1 MSFER
6 FRYELQIVGKWVL
19 LIPLLVMGCFALL
32 AAILT
37 ILHVDHLRIAQVLTA
52 SLEMILPLVA
62 GLLAATVVSHD
73 AAIELQLTL
82 SSKYRS
88 EAKRSAYQFT
98 ALLRIG
104 LIAGWMACVALFSS
118 VFIYHLKYWRIPA
131 QLSTWHVL
139 PQFLVGQLT
148 WIAPLLWF
156 VAAGFCL
163 ALLIRSRSASGAILG
178 GIWIVE
184 AIFYG
189 YFALIA
195 WLKPFFLFPTTLA
208 PGIDFWLPNRL
219 GLLSIALAFLVTGW
233 LLLYNTEALLQGVS
247 GEE

>member
-1 MSFER
+1 MAFER
-6 FRYELQIVGKWVL
+6 FRYELRIVGKWVL
-19 LIPLLVMGCFALL
+19 LIPLLGMGCFALL

-37 ILHVDHLRIAQVLTA
+37 MLQVDHLRIAQVLTA

-62 GLLAATVVSHD
+62 GLLVATVVSHD

-82 SSKYRS
+82 SSKYR
-88 EAKRSAYQFT
+88 FT

-104 LIAGWMACVALFSS
+104 LIAGWMAYVALFSS

-195 WLKPFFLFPTTLA
+195 WLKPFFLFPATLA

-219 GLLSIALAFLVTGW
+219 GLLGTALAFLVTGW
-233 LLLYNTEALLQGVS
+233 LLSYNAAALLQGVS

>member
-1 MSFER
+1 MSLAR
-6 FRYELQIVGKWVL
+6 FQYEFRIVGKWAFLV
-19 LIPLLVMGCFALL
+19 PLLGMSCLALL

-62 GLLAATVVSHD
+62 GLLVATIVSHD

-82 SSKYRS
+82 SSKYR
-88 EAKRSAYQFT
+88 YT
-98 ALLRIG
+98 ALLRIT
-104 LIAGWMACVALFSS
+104 LIAGWIACVALFCG
-118 VFIYHLKYWRIPA
+118 VFIYHLKYWRVPA
-131 QLSTWHVL
+131 QLSTLAVL
-139 PQFLVGQLT
+139 PQFLAGQLT

-156 VAAGFCL
+156 VTLGFCL
-163 ALLIRSRSASGAILG
+163 ALLIRSRSAGSAILG
-178 GIWIVE
+178 GIWVIE

-189 YFALIA
+189 YFALLD
-195 WLKPFFLFPTTLA
+195 WLKPIFLFPTTLD

-219 GLLSIALAFLVTGW
+219 GLLGIALLFLGIGW
-233 LLLYNTEALLQGVS
+233 LLLYNTEALLLGTP

>member
-1 MSFER
+1 
-6 FRYELQIVGKWVL
+6 
-19 LIPLLVMGCFALL
+19 
-32 AAILT
+32 
-37 ILHVDHLRIAQVLTA
+37 
-52 SLEMILPLVA
+52 
-62 GLLAATVVSHD
+62 
-73 AAIELQLTL
+73 
-82 SSKYRS
+82 
-88 EAKRSAYQFT
+88 
-98 ALLRIG
+98 
-104 LIAGWMACVALFSS
+104 
-118 VFIYHLKYWRIPA
+118 
-131 QLSTWHVL
+131 
-139 PQFLVGQLT
+139 LT

-189 YFALIA
+189 YFALIT

-219 GLLSIALAFLVTGW
+219 GLPGIALAFLVTGW
-233 LLLYNTEALLQGVS
+233 LLLYNAAALLQGVS

>member
-1 MSFER
+1 MGFER
-6 FRYELQIVGKWVL
+6 VRYELRIVGKWVL
-19 LIPLLVMGCFALL
+19 LIPLLGMGCFALL

-37 ILHVDHLRIAQVLTA
+37 MLQVDHLRIAQVLTA

-62 GLLAATVVSHD
+62 GLLVATVVSHD

-82 SSKYRS
+82 SSKYR
-88 EAKRSAYQFT
+88 FT

-104 LIAGWMACVALFSS
+104 LIACWMACVALFSS

-148 WIAPLLWF
+148 WT
-156 VAAGFCL
+156 
-163 ALLIRSRSASGAILG
+163 
-178 GIWIVE
+178 VE

-189 YFALIA
+189 YFAL
-195 WLKPFFLFPTTLA
+195 
-208 PGIDFWLPNRL
+208 
-219 GLLSIALAFLVTGW
+219 
-233 LLLYNTEALLQGVS
+233 
-247 GEE
+247 

>member
-62 GLLAATVVSHD
+62 GLLVATVVSHD
-73 AAIELQLTL
+73 PTIELQLTL

-104 LIAGWMACVALFSS
+104 LIVVWIACVALFSS
-118 VFIYHLKYWRIPA
+118 VFMYHLKYWRIPV

-139 PQFLVGQLT
+139 PQFLIGQLT

-156 VAAGFCL
+156 VAVGFCL
-163 ALLIRSRSASGAILG
+163 ALLIRSRSASAAILG

-189 YFALIA
+189 YFALID
-195 WLKPFFLFPTTLA
+195 WLKPIFLFPTTLA
-208 PGIDFWLPNRL
+208 PGINFWLPNRL
-219 GLLSIALAFLVTGW
+219 ELLGIALAFLVTGW
-233 LLLYNTEALLQGVS
+233 LLLYNTEALLQGAS